1 MSNKLINL
9 VDITKI
15 YDGVTILDNLNLY
28 IRENEFLTLL
38 GPSGCGKTT
47 TLRILG
53 GFENP
58 DEGRVLFD
66 GKDITKLPPNK
77 RQLNTV
83 FQKYALFTH
92 MTIAENIAFG
102 LKIKGKSKAYIDD
115 KIKYALKL
123 VNLEGYENRS
133 PALLSGGQQQRIA
146 IARAIVNEPKVL
158 LLDEPL
164 GALDLKLRQDMQY
177 ELIRLKNELGI
188 TFVYVTHDQEEAL
201 TMSDTIVVMNQG
213 YIQQIGTPEDI
224 YNEPQNAF
232 VADFIGDSNIVDGL
246 MLQDRLVEI
255 LGAKFPCV
263 DEGFGVR
270 KPVDVVIRPEDSNLV
285 KPEDGIIT
293 GRVTH
298 LIFKGVH
305 YEMEVVANGYT
316 WLVHSTD
323 MVPVG
328 EEVGLWVNPFDIQI
342 MNKPESEDEE
352 APSLEE

>member
-1 MSNKLINL
+1 MAKRLIDL
-9 VDITKI
+9 VDISKS
-15 YDGVTILDNLNLY
+15 YGDNLILDELNLY

-47 TLRILG
+47 TLRIIG
-53 GFENP
+53 GFEQP
-58 DEGRVLFD
+58 DNGKVVFD
-66 GKDITKLPPNK
+66 GEDITKLPPNK

-102 LKIKGKSKAYIDD
+102 LKIKKKSKQYIDD

-123 VNLEGYENRS
+123 VNLDGYENRMADS
-133 PALLSGGQQQRIA
+133 LSGGQQQRIA

-164 GALDLKLRQDMQY
+164 GALDLKLRQEMQY

-188 TFVYVTHDQEEAL
+188 TFIYVTHDQEEAL

-224 YNEPQNAF
+224 YNEPENAF
-232 VADFIGDSNIVDGL
+232 VADFIGDSNIISATMIEDKV
-246 MLQDRLVEI
+246 VEI
-255 LGAKFPCV
+255 LGTKFECV
-263 DEGFGVR
+263 DTGFGNN
-270 KPVDVVIRPEDSNLV
+270 KPVDAVIRPEDVELV
-285 KPEDGIIT
+285 EKGKGIIE

-305 YEMEVVANGYT
+305 YEMEVMANGYE
-316 WLVHSTD
+316 WLVHSTKF
-323 MVPVG
+323 VPVG
-328 EEVGLWVNPFDIQI
+328 TEVGITVDPFNIQI
-342 MNKPESEDEE
+342 MHKPESEDEE
-352 APSLEE
+352 AVPIEE